1 MAVFEEIKDI
11 KCNKK
16 ELRRFSLALSLA
28 MSIWSFLFYLKG
40 GDFFIYLFWLSFILL
55 GLTFVFLNSLKP
67 VFYLFKILAILI
79 TTFLTQL
86 IIAFLFY
93 LIITPI
99 GLFFRVFRKKLLQ
112 LEPDKTMKSYW
123 VLRKDKLFD
132 RNSCKRQF

>member
-40 GDFFIYLFWLSFILL
+40 GDFFIYLFWLSFIVL